1 MNRPEKADGL
11 LPGVEGGRGAS
22 CRRRPSRQAPAAER
36 AMLIIRFPWVDSTVY
51 KRLLFNK
58 TAFKGARR
66 KQQRGKRR
74 PRHSSLLP
82 KRPEAQQ
89 PVSRGAK
96 TEVAPLA
103 GQWSAPGFLTKGVCV
118 GSLVRELGATCL
130 LAKKPKRKTEAIL

>member
-11 LPGVEGGRGAS
+11 LPGAEGGRGAS

-66 KQQRGKRR
+66 EENSSEGSAALGTAPCFQRGR
-74 PRHSSLLP
+74 RHSN
-82 KRPEAQQ
+82 R
-89 PVSRGAK
+89 
-96 TEVAPLA
+96 
-103 GQWSAPGFLTKGVCV
+103 
-118 GSLVRELGATCL
+118 
-130 LAKKPKRKTEAIL
+130 